1 MPDSPR
7 HNLPVEPNRFIGRE
21 RDLDDLR
28 DLIGETRVVTLCGV
42 GGIGKTRLALR
53 VAAGLVPSF
62 PGGVWLVEL
71 ARIGRPELVDHE
83 IAQVLGVGEE
93 PGTPLLDTVTA
104 RLRDQRCLLL
114 LDNCEHLIDRSA
126 HVVSALVSACPSL
139 RVLATSR
146 EPLRIAGELVWR
158 VPPLDLP
165 GGSAGGGSA
174 PDACA
179 PDACAPDAC
188 PPDACAAESVRL
200 FLDRAAAV
208 GTKLGPESLPD
219 VVRLCRAL
227 DGLPLALE
235 LAAARTS
242 LLSPGRIAGRL
253 DDRFLLLTTGGRTA
267 PARQRTLL
275 ATVEWSYDLLSPGEQ
290 VLLRRLSVFAG
301 DFDLELAE
309 RVCAA
314 PPIAAG
320 EILDLLAG
328 LVDKSLVLCDEAR
341 SRYWLLETIK
351 RYALERLDRAGERG
365 ALRERHLHVL
375 CDLLEHHF
383 AVEMTAPREPWERR
397 LAAARASRRLMDDQ
411 RAALEWAAESGN
423 VALGLRLC
431 RTSTGLL
438 PLGGNVREIVGWVER
453 LLSLGTGDVPPE
465 EVAHSLAYLAYG
477 LEARD
482 ELSRSLEL
490 ARRSLAGLGPDQ
502 VFPRCVMHSLI
513 VVVLLR
519 MGSMGSADEALH
531 HAEEGLALA
540 TASGDTWNQAAGLA
554 GLSAV
559 ALTRRRLR
567 EAQRLG
573 EEALVRARE
582 HGHRWIMART
592 AVQLGCVAEARGD
605 LVTAKEQYEQAVP
618 WLRELACHLELA
630 RCLARIGRVA
640 AMLHEF
646 GLARERL
653 AASLDLSRA
662 AGQRQGVAR
671 CLVGLSVLAECEG
684 DLEGAVLAAAAAA
697 ALREEIGQH
706 FATLRIDELLG
717 RARTKLGE
725 GRTAALWS
733 RGRTMSP
740 DDAARH
746 VLDGR
751 PAPPAP
757 AAAEPV
763 RRSLLTAR
771 ELEIAG
777 LLTRGL
783 SNRAIAEE
791 LVISPATVARHI
803 ANIMEKLGYTS
814 RAQIAV
820 WAAERPRSAT

>member
-83 IAQVLGVGEE
+83 IAQVLGVSEE

-104 RLRDQRCLLL
+104 RLRGQRCLLL

-165 GGSAGGGSA
+165 DDASA
-174 PDACA
+174 D
-179 PDACAPDAC
+179 
-188 PPDACAAESVRL
+188 AESVRL

-208 GTKLGPESLPD
+208 GTRLGPESLPD

-275 ATVEWSYDLLSPGEQ
+275 AAVEWSYDLLSPGEQ

-320 EILDLLAG
+320 EILDLLGG
-328 LVDKSLVLCDEAR
+328 LVDKSLVLCDETRA
-341 SRYWLLETIK
+341 RYWLLETIK

-365 ALRERHLHVL
+365 ALRERHLRVL
-375 CDLLEHHF
+375 CDLLGHHF
-383 AVEMTAPREPWERR
+383 AVELTAPREPWERR

-411 RAALEWAAESGN
+411 RAALDWAAESGN

-438 PLGGNVREIVGWVER
+438 PLGGNVTEIVGWVER
-453 LLSLGTGDVPPE
+453 LLALDTGDVQAE
-465 EVAHSLAYLAYG
+465 EIAHSLAYLAYG

-490 ARRSLAGLGPDQ
+490 ARRSLAGLAPDE

-519 MGSMGSADEALH
+519 MGRADEALH

-559 ALTRRRLR
+559 ALTRGRLR

-573 EEALVRARE
+573 EEALARARE

-618 WLRELACHLELA
+618 WLRELGGDLELA

-640 AMLHEF
+640 ALLHEF
-646 GLARERL
+646 GVARERL

-662 AGQRQGVAR
+662 TGQRQGVAR

-684 DLEGAVLAAAAAA
+684 DIEGAVLAAAAAA
-697 ALREEIGQH
+697 ALREAIGQH
-706 FATLRIDELLG
+706 FATLRIEELLG

-746 VLDGR
+746 VLDGER
-751 PAPPAP
+751 PAPRAP

-820 WAAERPRSAT
+820 WAAEQPRSVT